1 MHVFNPTTMK
11 KSLKYYLILSL
22 LMLSVS
28 SCDKDRIDA
37 KPNGVTENDFF
48 TNNVEFDLAVVSAY
62 ATLTDYYFFRGNNF
76 LHEIYHLRG
85 DDITEDRGNR
95 AAFELFAGLTPANDK
110 VTYYFE
116 RTYRMI
122 QRCNVIIQKSELVD
136 SSGFEEPGMV
146 LVNRGEALFLRGLAY
161 FNLFNMFK
169 SAPLVTE
176 RISER
181 DKVNTPP
188 SEGNQLLDQA
198 ILDFEEAAS
207 LLPDNWNSA
216 NNGRATKN
224 SANGFL
230 LKSLV
235 FRGDYGGNP
244 ADYSKAVQLFGTIS
258 RKLTDAYTDNFSA
271 YEINNEESLFEFQSG
286 RPPGGLSNAN
296 LQNDGAWR
304 GVESMAAFW
313 GFFDTGNNVSNN
325 NIGGQTWKV
334 TRKLFNSFGDDPR
347 IAFFVDGDRYFTKYG
362 KAPFDIPATDFMP
375 TSLNNPRILRYAD
388 LVLLTAEAI
397 VKSGG
402 SNAEAIELV
411 NRVRTRARNWSESIG
426 FSTGI
431 PANYP
436 TSETDS
442 QKVLKWIMDERF
454 VELCGEE
461 NMRFNDLKRWDAN
474 GDISLQNWG
483 GGIEHFSTDLSA
495 AMQFEYPKHL
505 LLPIPQT
512 EMDRNAAF
520 VTNNPGY

>member
-1 MHVFNPTTMK
+1 MK
-11 KSLKYYLILSL
+11 KSLKYYLIIGFLV
-22 LMLSVS
+22 LSVS
-28 SCDKDRIDA
+28 SCDKDRIDS
-37 KPNGVTENDFF
+37 PPISVTENDFF
-48 TNNVEFDLAVVSAY
+48 TNNVEFEQTVTGAY
-62 ATLTDYYFFRGNNF
+62 STLTDYYFFRGNNY

-85 DDITEDRGNR
+85 DDITEERGTN
-95 AAFELFAGLTPANDK
+95 ATFELFAGLTASNDK

-122 QRCNVIIQKSELVD
+122 QRCNVIIEKSETID
-136 SSGFEEPGMV
+136 TSGFDDPG
-146 LVNRGEALFLRGLAY
+146 LVMKNRGEALFLRGLAY
-161 FNLFNMFK
+161 FNLFNLFQ

-188 SEGNQLLDQA
+188 AEGTQLLDQA

-207 LLPDNWNSA
+207 LLPEAWSA
-216 NNGRATKN
+216 DNNGRATKN
-224 SANGFL
+224 AAIGFM

-235 FRGDYGGNP
+235 FRGDYSGNT
-244 ADYSKAVQLFGTIS
+244 ADYTAAIQLFGSVS
-258 RKLTDAYTDNFSA
+258 RQLTAAYTDNFSA
-271 YEINNEESLFEFQSG
+271 FEVNNEESLFEFQSG
-286 RPPGGLSNAN
+286 RPPSGLSNAY

-325 NIGGQTWKV
+325 NIGGQTWMV
-334 TRKLFNSFGDDPR
+334 TEKLFGLYGDDPR
-347 IAFFVDGDRYFTKYG
+347 IAFFTDEGRHFTKYG
-362 KAPFDIPATDFMP
+362 KAPFDKPATDFMP

-388 LVLLTAEAI
+388 LILLTAEAI

-402 SNAEAIELV
+402 SNADAIALV
-411 NRVRTRARNWSESIG
+411 NQVRTRARNWAEAIE
-426 FSTGI
+426 FSTGL
-431 PANYP
+431 PADYP
-436 TSETDS
+436 TSESDS

-461 NMRFNDLKRWDAN
+461 NMRFNDLKRWDAK

-495 AMQFEYPKHL
+495 SMQFEYPKHL
-505 LLPIPQT
+505 LLPIPQS
-512 EMDRNAAF
+512 EMDRNASF
-520 VTNNPGY
+520 INNNPGY